1 MHFSLRTSTLLLA
14 ASLALTGCDDDKKT
28 SPAGTTVT
36 PPPAPGFALPPAA
49 GSLLPHTVLSIVTN
63 GAGDTVQVRNGGFGS
78 AMVGHPT
85 KQGYFYALTDRGPN
99 AATAAGVTPSGI
111 IFVAPE
117 YTPRIGLFRLTA
129 SGSVEMVQSILL
141 KDWNDRYISGLPN
154 DSFGSTGET
163 PYALGGGTVTLDPDN
178 NGSAGFDLSG
188 LDGEGLVALKDG
200 SFWTSDEYGPHMVH
214 FDADGSEIGRI
225 NPFRDDTRNRSG
237 RYLPPELAKRW
248 PNRGM
253 EGLAITPDEKTLVGI
268 MQSSL
273 DNPTQA
279 AARNSNLTR
288 IVTVDVETGATRQY
302 LYRQEANGHSN
313 SEISTLTASSY
324 LVIERDQKF
333 YGRDGTGSGTGAGN
347 IFKRVYKIDLAGA
360 TNIDTS
366 NSALI
371 AGHADITDG
380 GDLGLL
386 IQGKTLEQFIKDNGA
401 AGWTTLAGLGIVPV
415 SKSLVVD
422 AVSELSYPHDK
433 MEGLWVIDA
442 TTLGIINDDDF
453 ALEPDG
459 SGGVKQKVL
468 HNGKV
473 DGNMLYVVKLATPL
487 F

>member
-1 MHFSLRTSTLLLA
+1 MLPLLRTSTLLLA
-14 ASLALTGCDDDKKT
+14 ASLTLTGCDDDNKT
-28 SPAGTTVT
+28 RPATTVAT
-36 PPPAPGFALPPAA
+36 PTPDFALPPAA
-49 GSLLPHTVLSIVTN
+49 GSLLPHTVMTTHTT
-63 GAGDTVQVRNGGFGS
+63 AGGDMVQIRNGGFGS

-85 KQGYFYALTDRGPN
+85 KPGYFYALTDRGPN

-111 IFVAPE
+111 IFVMPD
-117 YTPRIGLFRLTA
+117 YTPRIGLFRLTT
-129 SGSVEMVQSILL
+129 SGNVELVQSTLL

-154 DSFGSTGET
+154 DSFGATGET
-163 PYALGGGTVTLDPDN
+163 PYALGGGTVSLDPDN
-178 NGSAGFDLSG
+178 NGTAGFDLSG

-225 NPFRDDTRNRSG
+225 NPFRDDTRNRSN
-237 RYLPPELAKRW
+237 RYLPAELAKRW

-273 DNPTQA
+273 DNPSQA
-279 AARNSNLTR
+279 AARSTDLTR
-288 IVTVDVETGATRQY
+288 IVLVDMETGATRQY

-313 SEISTLTASSY
+313 SEISTLTANSFA
-324 LVIERDQKF
+324 VIERDQKF
-333 YGRDGTGSGTGAGN
+333 YGRNGTGSGTGAGN
-347 IFKRVYKIDLAGA
+347 IFKRVYKATLSGA

-371 AGHADITDG
+371 ASHADITDG
-380 GDLGLL
+380 GNLGLL

-415 SKSLVVD
+415 SKSLIFD
-422 AVSELSYPHDK
+422 AVANLNYPHDK
-433 MEGLWVIDA
+433 MEGLWVIDS

-459 SGGVKQKVL
+459 SGGIKQKVL
-468 HNGKV
+468 HNSQV
-473 DGNMLYVVKLATPL
+473 DGNRLYVVKLTTPM